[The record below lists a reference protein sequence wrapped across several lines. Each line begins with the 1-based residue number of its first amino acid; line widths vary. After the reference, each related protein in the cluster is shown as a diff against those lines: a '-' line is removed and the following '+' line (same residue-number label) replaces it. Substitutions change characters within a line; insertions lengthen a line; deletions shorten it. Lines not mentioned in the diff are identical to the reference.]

1 MGKTLTGGM
10 EHEGNINLLT
20 PEQQRYLSM
29 IGTPGVAGGAQNAF
43 QQFLQPVTP
52 ESYQDIFQQSVVDPA
67 MMQYQ
72 QSILPALQQRF
83 VDANAGSSSAL
94 NQALAQ
100 SATDLTTALGQQYGQ
115 FYQQGQQNQLNAL
128 NLLNP
133 LAQQR
138 TFEPLISQSSGILG
152 PLIGLG
158 GQLGG
163 AGIGAYGMNQA
174 ANRMGNSPY
183 SYSGGYSRGY

>member
-1 MGKTLTGGM
+1 MGDTLMGGI
-10 EHEGNINLLT
+10 EHEGNVSLLSPT
-20 PEQQRYLSM
+20 QQRYLSM

-43 QQFLQPVTP
+43 QQFLQPTTP

-72 QSILPALQQRF
+72 QSVLPAIQQSF
-83 VDANAGSSSAL
+83 GDANAGSSSAL

-100 SATDLTTALGQQYGQ
+100 SASDLTTSLGQQYGQ

-138 TFEPLISQSSGILG
+138 TFDPMISQSSGILG
-152 PLIGLG
+152 PLLGLA
-158 GQLGG
+158 GQLAG
-163 AGIGAYGMNQA
+163 AGIGAYGMNRA
-174 ANRMGNSPY
+174 AGQMANSPY
-183 SYSGGYSRGY
+183 SYSRGY